1 MVNTT
6 VNFTNLDTLDFAKGH
21 GLLPAIVQHAQS
33 DALLMLGYMNREA
46 LVTTLARRRV
56 VFFSRSKRR
65 LWEKGET
72 SGNSLALE
80 EIRADCDRDTLLVR
94 AWPSGPVCHTGSGS
108 CFGEV
113 SSDESDP
120 VAFLQTL
127 ESVIDDRI
135 AKRPDDSY
143 TAKLLAKGWMRIAQ
157 KVGEEG
163 LEAALAG
170 AGGSDAQVIEE
181 VADLLYHVLVLLRA
195 RGLSLERVSTELR
208 ARHEARSAP
217 AADSTSLS
225 AS

>member
-1 MVNTT
+1 MVDTT
-6 VNFTNLDTLDFAKGH
+6 VNFTNLDTLDFAKGD
-21 GLLPAIVQHAQS
+21 GLMPAVVQHAES
-33 DALLMLGYMNREA
+33 HALLMLGYMNRDA
-46 LVTTLARRRV
+46 LVTTLAFRRV
-56 VFFSRSKRR
+56 VFFSRSKGR

-72 SGNSLALE
+72 SGHSLDLE
-80 EIRADCDRDTLLVR
+80 EIRADCDRDALLVR
-94 AWPSGPVCHTGSGS
+94 ARPRGPVCHTGSGS

-113 SSDESDP
+113 SLDASDP

-127 ESVIDDRI
+127 ETVIDDRI
-135 AKRPDDSY
+135 AMRPEGSH
-143 TAKLLAKGWMRIAQ
+143 TAKLLSKGWMRIAQ

-195 RGLSLERVSTELR
+195 RGLSLERVSSELR

-217 AADSTSLS
+217 AAR
-225 AS
+225 

>member
-1 MVNTT
+1 MVNAA

-56 VFFSRSKRR
+56 VFFSRSKGR

-127 ESVIDDRI
+127 ETVSDDRI
-135 AKRPDDSY
+135 AKRPDGSY
-143 TAKLLAKGWMRIAQ
+143 TAKLLAKGCIAV
-157 KVGEEG
+157 VGT
-163 LEAALAG
+163 LR
-170 AGGSDAQVIEE
+170 DAVG
-181 VADLLYHVLVLLRA
+181 DH
-195 RGLSLERVSTELR
+195 SLERLKERNGIALIG
-208 ARHEARSAP
+208 
-217 AADSTSLS
+217 
-225 AS
+225 